1 MASFLKTIS
10 EHFATRELCNS
21 DDCIAPGAGA
31 AEDYT
36 APLFDIAIAT
46 IFAREVLEGCIIIG
60 QYRTVI
66 YRSPD
71 FQDETRQKAA
81 LKAVSMAAFWA
92 SLVAVILAASITV
105 GLYFAG
111 KQMSNVT
118 AEIVE
123 GVSKLVAAV
132 CVLQLSGKVPKWLG
146 LYANKHENEHGEI
159 EGLDERSI
167 KFNVA
172 WNLWR
177 EVAECGVFL
186 IPYMLGNS
194 ARSIPVSAVIG
205 TAIGFL
211 GGYGTYWASSNL
223 ADTKWLA
230 FFLANL
236 TGWLAVG
243 LFTGGCYEFEEA
255 HMMLNDDYSSTYI
268 WKLGGS
274 FWSHKNFPMVMIK
287 PFGYSHKRTIVQFC
301 AFWFWIAISFGYHY
315 YKYLQSEK
323 IRKAREAV
331 KEGKDIEEISAE
343 QDSAYTPDDA

>member
-1 MASFLKTIS
+1 MATLLKTIGAA
-10 EHFATRELCNS
+10 FASRELCNS

-31 AEDYT
+31 DESYT
-36 APLFDIAIAT
+36 APLFDIAVAT

-66 YRSPD
+66 FRSPD
-71 FQDETRQKAA
+71 FKDEERQKSA
-81 LKAVSMAAFWA
+81 LKAVTMAAFWA
-92 SLVAVILAASITV
+92 SLFAVILAASVTV

-132 CVLQLSGKVPKWLG
+132 CVLQLSAKVPKWLG

-205 TAIGFL
+205 IAIGIA
-211 GGYGTYWASSNL
+211 GGYGTYWASGNL
-223 ADTKWLA
+223 DDTYWLA

-255 HMMLNDDYSSTYI
+255 HMMLNDDYSSTYV

-301 AFWFWIAISFGYHY
+301 AFWFWIAVSLGYHY
-315 YKYLQSEK
+315 YKYQQSEK
-323 IRKAREAV
+323 IRKERANAKGESAKNEDESWSDEA
-331 KEGKDIEEISAE
+331 
-343 QDSAYTPDDA
+343 